1 MARLFV
7 ACLAVAHALYD
18 VRTTYGVTYAR
29 GLTNCTNGTDCLA
42 SRGLTLDLYEPV
54 GAPGL
59 KPLLVVIHG
68 GSYCILDS
76 NETGEVAQARYFA
89 ARGYVAAS
97 INYRL
102 SGDRGNYP
110 AGAGAFE
117 PLFNASSWYGNNYDH
132 MYPAVRDAKAA
143 IRYLRSA
150 AADLGVDGARVAASG
165 SSAGA
170 TSVMALVAADEADFK
185 DEEADDPTLAS
196 THVGESSRI
205 AAALS
210 QWGAAYGVEVLEWLD
225 GRPRVAASSPP
236 LLAFAGTN
244 DTVIVPANSEW
255 LCARYAAVGATC
267 ALRLLAGAGHGA
279 WNATVAGRSQNDLAF
294 DFFSRHL

>member
-1 MARLFV
+1 
-7 ACLAVAHALYD
+7 
-18 VRTTYGVTYAR
+18 
-29 GLTNCTNGTDCLA
+29 
-42 SRGLTLDLYEPV
+42 
-54 GAPGL
+54 
-59 KPLLVVIHG
+59 
-68 GSYCILDS
+68 
-76 NETGEVAQARYFA
+76 
-89 ARGYVAAS
+89 
-97 INYRL
+97 
-102 SGDRGNYP
+102 
-110 AGAGAFE
+110 
-117 PLFNASSWYGNNYDH
+117 

-143 IRYLRSA
+143 IRYLRSRA
-150 AADLGVDGARVAASG
+150 KDLGVDGARVAASG

-225 GRPRVAASSPP
+225 GRPRVAATSPP

-267 ALRLLAGAGHGA
+267 ALHLLAGAGHGA
-279 WNATVAGRSQNDLAF
+279 WNATVGGRSQNELAF
-294 DFFSRHL
+294 DFFSKHL